1 MDDRHA
7 RHRRADADRRRR
19 PVDGFRT
26 SSSRRFVRLVDDAVA
41 ALPKSLL
48 ALLDSIA
55 IVVEDVPPAPSPS
68 DGRGLTSA
76 YEIAARDAPPSS
88 AVDGLAAADRI
99 VLYRRPLEARAAS
112 ADDLTALVQAAVV
125 TDLADHLGLTD
136 DDLDEL
142 GWD

>member
-41 ALPKSLL
+41 ALPKRLL

-68 DGRGLTSA
+68 D
-76 YEIAARDAPPSS
+76 
-88 AVDGLAAADRI
+88 
-99 VLYRRPLEARAAS
+99 
-112 ADDLTALVQAAVV
+112 QAAVV